1 MDYVV
6 LLSQFLYLS
15 KTVSQQRLI
24 MNKKIHE
31 GMEKKLKDRLKCIWI
46 FLNQVLTDKTHL
58 FDYQINNLWLR
69 EICELISMIITVT
82 VVKLNNLLEAVG
94 PMAGNDQDEED
105 LDEFFNGNIQDL
117 GCRGKGGRK
126 G

>member
-24 MNKKIHE
+24 MNKKIRE

-46 FLNQVLTDKTHL
+46 FLNQVITDKTHL

-69 EICELISMIITVT
+69 ETCELISMIIIVT
-82 VVKLNNLLEAVG
+82 VV
-94 PMAGNDQDEED
+94 
-105 LDEFFNGNIQDL
+105 
-117 GCRGKGGRK
+117 
-126 G
+126 